1 MASIASLRAE
11 LKSLKESKQR
21 LSDQSSKL
29 KSKYEVVCSTSKQEI
44 ERLKQQLKIVNSDV
58 EALHEE
64 KSSTLAARKLNVKK
78 SRQYLS
84 EGKDRIKEYQQSLIS
99 LEQKISYGEEE
110 TKNKIVQL
118 EKQRQINVELLQ
130 NTQSFKQELLKASER
145 AQEAE
150 KKFLEVKIM
159 LIGKQ
164 IDSMIGKQTKVVLR
178 LRYLLQKATDDS
190 FPRQKYISDCIR
202 LLDENIKTLNEKK
215 QKLLEEGSQFLG
227 LIARGRPLN
236 CLPDLNIS
244 ISESLEMNVISFLNI
259 IINSKEENG
268 TGIGEILVC
277 TSEAVPSTVT
287 ASSSSADA
295 LPPSLFADD
304 PGNEKVKNISSPSQ
318 EHERDILDS
327 QMKRLVL
334 HDKLREQAINS
345 GDKLGAEHVIHPT
358 EGKPRL
364 KFNGKS
370 KQQTNSPVKN
380 WTNSTNDLI
389 LDLCKRRLG
398 NCITESDIKR
408 AVDEVRF
415 KNNNSF
421 LGLNLDTILEKVQL
435 QLKLRAPTELRSK
448 APWADLTQ
456 GEAAPL
462 PKCSKWKD
470 LESNESS
477 LEVCSI
483 CLEGF
488 YGYKTLTLDCNHV
501 FHKICI
507 KDWLK
512 RQSNCPNCRTYFIVE
527 EEYPHLSRK

>member
-1 MASIASLRAE
+1 MDKALLVTKASIASLRAE

-118 EKQRQINVELLQ
+118 EKQ
-130 NTQSFKQELLKASER
+130 
-145 AQEAE
+145 
-150 KKFLEVKIM
+150 
-159 LIGKQ
+159 
-164 IDSMIGKQTKVVLR
+164 SMIGKQTKVVLR